1 MKGFQ
6 LMEKRRS
13 VTTARLALAA
23 FVFLF
28 SLLAVGAVVRAEASQ
43 QGDPPQGLLDRYR
56 ISREDFEIGR
66 KVQIRAY
73 NNSELAQ
80 IKRVQFEFWKKY
92 HDHNKANSLRWRY
105 FEVVNTP
112 YDTWNN
118 PAAQAAA
125 ESEAYRKKQEQ
136 EKKTEKVNFL
146 DGKRIKVTAKA
157 GPNGKLF
164 GLVTPRELSQAIED
178 TYGRKIDKKTIEVPE
193 IKEFGTYGFKVN
205 LGDNI
210 TANMTVEVVPEN

>member
-1 MKGFQ
+1 MMSFQ
-6 LMEKRRS
+6 MRKNRTKAS
-13 VTTARLALAA
+13 VILAV

-43 QGDPPQGLLDRYR
+43 QGDPPQGLLDKYR

-80 IKRVQFEFWKKY
+80 IKRVQFAFWKKY

-118 PAAQAAA
+118 PAAEAAA

-136 EKKTEKVNFL
+136 EKKTEAVVKGVKFE
-146 DGKRIKVTAKA
+146 GKRIVRHD
-157 GPNGKLF
+157 F
-164 GLVTPRELSQAIED
+164 GR
-178 TYGRKIDKKTIEVPE
+178 
-193 IKEFGTYGFKVN
+193 
-205 LGDNI
+205 
-210 TANMTVEVVPEN
+210 TVDVVPDFSC